1 MNVLEARNLQ
11 KTLPSGRVLL
21 NNISLNLGR
30 GELVGIL
37 GPSGAGKSLTMRCL
51 LGLIKPDAGEVLLQ
65 TPERHFCVTS
75 ARGRELRLARREMGV
90 IFQGL
95 HLVQRLTVL
104 ENVMIGRLG
113 SMNPLRCW
121 IYGFKDSEAR
131 AAMELLERMQM
142 ADMAGRVTSSL
153 SGGEL
158 QRIAITRAMFQRPSM
173 FLADEPISSLD
184 PKNAERIMALLKSLS
199 QDTPVLC
206 SLHQPEMARAYCTRV
221 IGIRGGE
228 IVYQGSPYI
237 PSSVLREIYGAEVG
251 QMQVGAGWENTT
263 EEAPLRRVP
272 PVQQTWAEAGV

>member
-11 KTLPSGRVLL
+11 KALPGGRVLL
-21 NNISLNLGR
+21 KNIAFYLGV

-51 LGLIKPDAGEVLLQ
+51 LGLIQPDAGEVVLR
-65 TPERHFCVTS
+65 TPTREFRVTG

-121 IYGFKDSEAR
+121 VYGFKDTEAQ
-131 AAMELLERMQM
+131 AAMEVLERLKMT
-142 ADMAGRVTSSL
+142 DLAGRITSSL

-158 QRIAITRAMFQRPSM
+158 QRIAIARAMFQRPSM

-184 PKNAERIMALLKSLS
+184 PKNAEHVMELLKTLS
-199 QDTPVLC
+199 RDTPVLC

-228 IVYQGSPYI
+228 IVYQGAPHI
-237 PSSVLREIYGAEVG
+237 PSSVLREIYGADAG
-251 QMQVGAGWENTT
+251 QMHVGAEWANA
-263 EEAPLRRVP
+263 EEEVTRKTP
-272 PVQQTWAEAGV
+272 PIQQAWAEAGV

>member
-11 KTLPSGRVLL
+11 KALPGGRVLL
-21 NNISLNLGR
+21 NNIALNLGS

-51 LGLIKPDAGEVLLQ
+51 LGLIKPDAGEVVLQ
-65 TPERHFCVTS
+65 TAERRFCVTS

-121 IYGFKDSEAR
+121 LYGFKDSEAQ

-142 ADMAGRVTSSL
+142 ADMAGRIASSL

-158 QRIAITRAMFQRPSM
+158 QRVAIARAMFQRPSM

-184 PKNAERIMALLKSLS
+184 PKNAERIMALLKALS
-199 QDTPVLC
+199 GDTPVLC

-221 IGIRGGE
+221 IGIRSGE
-228 IVYQGSPYI
+228 IVYQGSPHI
-237 PSSVLREIYGAEVG
+237 PSSVLREVYGAEAG
-251 QMQVGAGWENTT
+251 QMRAGAGWDAELP
-263 EEAPLRRVP
+263 EVIHRVP
-272 PVQQTWAEAGV
+272 PVQQAWAEAGV